1 MKGRPTSFDIA
12 YQAGVSQSTVSR
24 ALRGSPL
31 VSSETRKR
39 IQAIAKELNYKVDK
53 NASNLR
59 RQHSVTLALLLFED
73 ATSDAALVN
82 PFFLTMLGSITRACA
97 REGYDLLISFQQ
109 LSDDWHAD
117 FQDSHRADGLI
128 LLGYGDFE
136 VARHKLEK
144 LVEQGTHFVYW
155 GAVEPGQPGVSVGC
169 DNVQGG
175 RAVTEHLLSLGRRRI
190 AFIGDAS
197 PHCPEFFDRYR
208 GHCEALAA
216 AGVEVVPALQVEAL
230 DSSEKLGQAGVQ
242 SLLERGQKFDAVF
255 AASDL
260 LAIGAMR
267 ALADAGLRV
276 PEDVAVVGFDDIPV
290 AAFANPPLTTV
301 QQDTRAAGE
310 VLVQTLLKLIRGE
323 PTEGAM
329 LPAQVVVR
337 RSCGQPA
344 EDPRAALRTVALRQA
359 S

>member
-1 MKGRPTSFDIA
+1 M
-12 YQAGVSQSTVSR
+12 
-24 ALRGSPL
+24 
-31 VSSETRKR
+31 
-39 IQAIAKELNYKVDK
+39 
-53 NASNLR
+53 
-59 RQHSVTLALLLFED
+59 
-73 ATSDAALVN
+73 
-82 PFFLTMLGSITRACA
+82 
-97 REGYDLLISFQQ
+97 
-109 LSDDWHAD
+109 
-117 FQDSHRADGLI
+117 
-128 LLGYGDFE
+128 
-136 VARHKLEK
+136 
-144 LVEQGTHFVYW
+144 
-155 GAVEPGQPGVSVGC
+155 EPGQPGVSVGC

-344 EDPRAALRTVALRQA
+344 EDPRAALRPVALRQA